1 MAKKKA
7 IKKQRKSL
15 SLREL
20 EVLNLYVILQMKQIA
35 KTLCIDYETVKTH
48 IRNCVKKL
56 HAEQPR
62 HAIHIGTRLGLI

>member
-7 IKKQRKSL
+7 IKQQRESL

-20 EVLNLYVILQMKQIA
+20 EVLKLYVLLRAKQIA
-35 KTLCIDYETVKTH
+35 TRLCIDYETVKTH
-48 IRNCVKKL
+48 IRNCVIKL

-62 HAIHIGTRLGLI
+62 HAIHIATKRGLI